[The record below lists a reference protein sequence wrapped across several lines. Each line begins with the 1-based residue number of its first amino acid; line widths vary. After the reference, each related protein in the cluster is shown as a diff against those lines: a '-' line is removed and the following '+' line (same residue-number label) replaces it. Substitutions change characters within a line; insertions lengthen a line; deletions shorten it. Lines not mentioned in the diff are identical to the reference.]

1 MRKEIK
7 ASFVCLLLLV
17 VCSGVVKAF
26 PGDDNPVWL
35 QQAATIKVPTYDK
48 AVSAVVL
55 VDDLTRTVEADGK
68 ATKVQNF
75 AVRVLQKEGRD
86 YAEGAV
92 GYIPDTDKVKDFRA
106 WLIRPSG
113 ETKRYS
119 KDDILDVAGAL
130 NDVYNEL
137 RLKRI
142 GGTSDAEVGS
152 IFAYTYTLEERSVFS
167 QDDNFFQNEIPVINS
182 RYSLVLPTGWRAE
195 GIMFNHPS
203 IEPRVNGSTYVWELS
218 NLPPIPDEPL
228 SPHPKNLAAHL
239 GVSYY
244 PPTSGPAVSI
254 KTFANWG
261 EVAIWMS
268 ELEDPQVQVNDAL
281 GRKAY
286 ELTALAKTEF
296 EKIQAIAQYVQ
307 NIQYIAIQTGLGRGG
322 GYRPHLSTEVFAKSY
337 GTAKT
342 KRT

>member
-17 VCSGVVKAF
+17 VCNTVVKSF

-48 AVSAVVL
+48 EVSAVVL

-68 ATKVQNF
+68 ATKVYNF

-92 GYIPDTDKVKDFRA
+92 GYIPETDKVKDFRA

-137 RLKRI
+137 RQKRI
-142 GGTSDAEVGS
+142 G
-152 IFAYTYTLEERSVFS
+152 
-167 QDDNFFQNEIPVINS
+167 
-182 RYSLVLPTGWRAE
+182 
-195 GIMFNHPS
+195 
-203 IEPRVNGSTYVWELS
+203 
-218 NLPPIPDEPL
+218 
-228 SPHPKNLAAHL
+228 
-239 GVSYY
+239 
-244 PPTSGPAVSI
+244 
-254 KTFANWG
+254 
-261 EVAIWMS
+261 
-268 ELEDPQVQVNDAL
+268 
-281 GRKAY
+281 
-286 ELTALAKTEF
+286 
-296 EKIQAIAQYVQ
+296 
-307 NIQYIAIQTGLGRGG
+307 
-322 GYRPHLSTEVFAKSY
+322 
-337 GTAKT
+337 
-342 KRT
+342 